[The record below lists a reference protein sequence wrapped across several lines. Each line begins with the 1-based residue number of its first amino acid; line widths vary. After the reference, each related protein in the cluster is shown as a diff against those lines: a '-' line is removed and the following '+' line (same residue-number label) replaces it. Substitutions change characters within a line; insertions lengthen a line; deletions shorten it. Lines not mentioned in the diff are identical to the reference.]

1 MGAAHDWFV
10 RYVAETNMNGSGLMA
25 EQRSI
30 KINPT
35 GNDDRAKSLIAL
47 IDNLI
52 AIVNEEN
59 VELAKGL
66 PASRLKQVE
75 EKNRLANLFEQCV
88 AEAVGKTANLNV
100 QDRVLREQLMERILK
115 LRVAMD
121 ENVMRLRA
129 AIDASNR
136 RIEAIM
142 QAIREQ
148 IADVSPYGAAGRR
161 VSSTMSY
168 STNVRA

>member
-1 MGAAHDWFV
+1 MTPAG
-10 RYVAETNMNGSGLMA
+10 N
-25 EQRSI
+25 I
-30 KINPT
+30 KLDPAD
-35 GNDDRAKSLIAL
+35 GDGRAKALIAL
-47 IDNLI
+47 IDGLI

-66 PASRLKQVE
+66 PASRLKQVG
-75 EKNRLANLFEQCV
+75 EKNRLANLFEQSV

-100 QDRVLREQLMERILK
+100 QDRVLREQLMERILR

-121 ENVMRLRA
+121 ENVLRLRA

-148 IADVSPYGAAGRR
+148 IANVSPYGASGRR
-161 VSSTMSY
+161 VTSAISY
-168 STNVRA
+168 GTNVRA

>member
-1 MGAAHDWFV
+1 MTPAV
-10 RYVAETNMNGSGLMA
+10 N
-25 EQRSI
+25 I
-30 KINPT
+30 KINPA
-35 GNDDRAKSLIAL
+35 GNDERARSLIAL

-66 PASRLKQVE
+66 PASRLKQVD
-75 EKNRLANLFEQCV
+75 EKNRLASLFEQCV

-100 QDRVLREQLMERILK
+100 QDRELREQLMERILR
-115 LRVAMD
+115 LRAAMD

-129 AIDASNR
+129 AIEASSR

-148 IADVSPYGAAGRR
+148 IANVSPYGAAGRR
-161 VSSTMSY
+161 VSSAMSY
-168 STNVRA
+168 GTNVRA

>member
-1 MGAAHDWFV
+1 MTPE
-10 RYVAETNMNGSGLMA
+10 RN
-25 EQRSI
+25 I
-30 KINPT
+30 KINPA
-35 GNDDRAKSLIAL
+35 GNDERARSLITL

-66 PASRLKQVE
+66 PASRLKQVD
-75 EKNRLANLFEQCV
+75 EKNRLASLFEQCV
-88 AEAVGKTANLNV
+88 AEAVGKAANLNV
-100 QDRVLREQLMERILK
+100 QDRVLREQLLDRILK

-136 RIEAIM
+136 TIEAIM

-148 IADVSPYGAAGRR
+148 IANVSPYGAGGRR
-161 VSSTMSY
+161 VTSAMSY
-168 STNVRA
+168 GTNVRA